1 VHVGVIQFGIM
12 AAETAGEEGGHGGSG
27 LASPVFFHIGPVP
40 ISEHI
45 FSAWV
50 VMAVLVVLSILA
62 TSRMRLVPRGFQNLV
77 EVIIEQL
84 MNTIQQT
91 AGPTGRRFAPVVMTA
106 FLFILAAN
114 WLGTLPFFGNIRGF
128 KSPNSNLNIT
138 ASMAVV
144 IFFRVQF
151 YALRTLGIGG

>member
-1 VHVGVIQFGIM
+1 
-12 AAETAGEEGGHGGSG
+12 
-27 LASPVFFHIGPVP
+27 
-40 ISEHI
+40 
-45 FSAWV
+45 
-50 VMAVLVVLSILA
+50 MAVLVVLSILA

-114 WLGTLPFFGNIRGF
+114 WLGTLPFFGNIRG
-128 KSPNSNLNIT
+128 LQV
-138 ASMAVV
+138 AE
-144 IFFRVQF
+144 
-151 YALRTLGIGG
+151 